1 MIVEIGHYA
10 LALALGVS
18 VIQAV
23 VPFWGVLRQDRTL
36 ASVGSSAA
44 LVSFALVAL
53 SFAALVTSYVLSLI
67 HI

>member
-23 VPFWGVLRQDRTL
+23 VPFWGVFRQDRTL
-36 ASVGSSAA
+36 ASVGSSAPRPSGNKPA
-44 LVSFALVAL
+44 HHDKRYA
-53 SFAALVTSYVLSLI
+53 
-67 HI
+67 

>member
-23 VPFWGVLRQDRTL
+23 VPFWGVFRQDRTL

-44 LVSFALVAL
+44 PNCRPGARRWPR
-53 SFAALVTSYVLSLI
+53 TTRKP
-67 HI
+67 